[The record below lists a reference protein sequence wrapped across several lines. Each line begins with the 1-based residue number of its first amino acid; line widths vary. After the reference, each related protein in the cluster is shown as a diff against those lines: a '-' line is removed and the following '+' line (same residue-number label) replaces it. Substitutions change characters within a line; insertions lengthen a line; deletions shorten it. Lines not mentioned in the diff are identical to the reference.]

1 MGYSMPAYSAPAPVV
16 EYFAPP
22 AMSYAAPAAT
32 TSYMEVPMGPPVWVP
47 DTNLTSAPSMLTM
60 PTSYAPTTPA
70 TPTTGP
76 TTHPTTGPKP
86 AAKPTTKPKPTK
98 KKSSKKTKK
107 GCC

>member
-1 MGYSMPAYSAPAPVV
+1 MGYAAPQYTAPVSYSMPAYSTPAPVV

-22 AMSYAAPAAT
+22 AVSYAAPAPT

-70 TPTTGP
+70 THPTTGP
-76 TTHPTTGPKP
+76 TTHPTP
-86 AAKPTTKPKPTK
+86 AAKPTTK
-98 KKSSKKTKK
+98 
-107 GCC
+107 